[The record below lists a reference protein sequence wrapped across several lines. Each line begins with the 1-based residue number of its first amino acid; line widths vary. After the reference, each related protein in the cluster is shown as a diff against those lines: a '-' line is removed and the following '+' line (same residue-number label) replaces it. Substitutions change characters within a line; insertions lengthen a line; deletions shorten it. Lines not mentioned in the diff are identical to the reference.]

1 MSGNR
6 KSRGNNNPNLD
17 PRAILAHDVAVA
29 NGEKGY
35 CDPITGNYTFTAASL
50 KEQGFCCQNK
60 CRHCPWPPE
69 EQLPLSL
76 RLP

>member
-1 MSGNR
+1 MSENR
-6 KSRGNNNPNLD
+6 KPRGSNNLNLD
-17 PRAILAHDVAVA
+17 TRVILAHDVAVA
-29 NGEKGY
+29 NGKKGY

-69 EQLPLSL
+69 EQLPMIQHPL
-76 RLP
+76 

>member
-6 KSRGNNNPNLD
+6 KPRGSNNLNLE
-17 PRAILAHDVAVA
+17 PHVIRAHDVAVA

-69 EQLPLSL
+69 QELEVKQPKL
-76 RLP
+76 

>member
-6 KSRGNNNPNLD
+6 KPRGSNNLNLD
-17 PRAILAHDVAVA
+17 TRVILAHDVAVA
-29 NGEKGY
+29 NGKKGY

-60 CRHCPWPPE
+60 CRHRPWPPE
-69 EQLPLSL
+69 EQLPLIQHPL
-76 RLP
+76 

>member
-1 MSGNR
+1 MKHSKLIKALIIAFMLGMF
-6 KSRGNNNPNLD
+6 
-17 PRAILAHDVAVA
+17 AVA

-69 EQLPLSL
+69 EQLPLSQHL
-76 RLP
+76 QKIFF

>member
-6 KSRGNNNPNLD
+6 KPRGNNNPNLD
-17 PRAILAHDVAVA
+17 PHVILAHDVAVA

-35 CDPITGNYTFTAASL
+35 RDPITGNYTFTAASL

-69 EQLPLSL
+69 QELEVKQPKL
-76 RLP
+76 